1 MFVMNI
7 EILESSNPGLTCI
20 KVIGAGGGGS
30 NAINRM
36 IECGLQQVQ
45 FIAANTDVQALNQC
59 RAQTKLPIGS
69 KLTSGLGAGGKPDVG
84 ERAAE
89 EDREMIANALK
100 GADMVFVTAGMGGGT
115 GTGSAPVIA
124 QVARELGALTVG
136 VVTKP
141 FAFEGRFKMR
151 LAEEGIAKMREAVDT
166 LIVIPNEH
174 LMKIVS
180 KTTPIMEA
188 FRMADDVL
196 RQGVQ
201 GIADLITIKGTIN
214 IDFADVE
221 TTMKDMGDALMGVG
235 IGAGDGRAEE
245 AATNAID
252 NPLLEDSSIDGAK
265 RILVNVSG
273 GEDVSL
279 IEYKEVLDYITRNAD
294 PDAMIIIGSAIDA
307 SLENKMQVTV
317 IATGFQTETARI
329 QAAGK
334 AAENERNDKNV
345 FIGFN
350 EWEKLTE
357 RPGAEPRST
366 GDFLSQRNYR
376 EDDSE
381 VPAVIRKFSLDRD
394 TVERSG
400 TRDV

>member
-1 MFVMNI
+1 MNI
-7 EILESSNPGLTCI
+7 EILEHDVSDPGLTCI

-30 NAINRM
+30 NAVNRM
-36 IECGLQQVQ
+36 IECGLRQVQ

-59 RAQTKLPIGS
+59 RAQIKLPIGG
-69 KLTSGLGAGGKPDVG
+69 KLTSGLGAGGKPEVG

-89 EDREMIANALK
+89 EDRELISGALK

-115 GTGSAPVIA
+115 GTGAAPVIA
-124 QVARELGALTVG
+124 QIAREMGALTVG

-141 FAFEGRFKMR
+141 FGFEGRYKMR

-174 LMKIVS
+174 LMQIVER
-180 KTTPIMEA
+180 KTPIKEA

-201 GIADLITIKGTIN
+201 GIADLITTKGTIN

-235 IGAGDGRAEE
+235 AGTGDDRAE
-245 AATNAID
+245 AAAKNAIE
-252 NPLLEDSSIDGAK
+252 NPLLEDTSIEGAK
-265 RILVNVSG
+265 RILVNVAG

-279 IEYKEVLDYITRNAD
+279 VEYNEVLDYITRNAD
-294 PDAMIIIGSAIDA
+294 PDAMIIIGSVDDPLLAGSI
-307 SLENKMQVTV
+307 QVTV
-317 IATGFQTETARI
+317 IATGFVTPAAKIRETKLA
-329 QAAGK
+329 AAGEK
-334 AAENERNDKNV
+334 SDRGV
-345 FIGFN
+345 FIDYN
-350 EWEKLTE
+350 EWEKLAE
-357 RPGAEPRST
+357 RPPETRISGELRTFPGYQNT
-366 GDFLSQRNYR
+366 DL
-376 EDDSE
+376 E

-394 TVERSG
+394 AGEKTG
-400 TRDV
+400 TRDA